1 MNVYY
6 CNTIQLFIILLLN
19 YQAMFSIYQQ
29 YILLSMVHYF
39 MKFECCLCLYNYVVD
54 TNTGFMK
61 TEEGALLLAVVKLI
75 NSKNIFP
82 LNECSFKPVELSYL
96 I

>member
-1 MNVYY
+1 
-6 CNTIQLFIILLLN
+6 
-19 YQAMFSIYQQ
+19 
-29 YILLSMVHYF
+29 
-39 MKFECCLCLYNYVVD
+39 
-54 TNTGFMK
+54 MK

-82 LNECSFKPVELSYL
+82 PNECSFKPVELSYL